1 MFDKLGLAIMCFS
14 ASASFTAGTF
24 LIPIGVYCVYSAF
37 TLKRYHYIMFAFV
50 PIFFGIQQLIEGGV
64 WLALATSSQHWIRH
78 FSVGFVFFS
87 HFWWPFWIPL
97 AAYFV
102 AKNRLC
108 ARAWIKLLFA
118 IVGALLG
125 LIAFIPYLINEHMVQ
140 TNMCASSI
148 QYSYTT
154 IYDALLGTS
163 IPKYMYIA
171 IIIIPLLIS
180 RDIAMK
186 IFGLLILLSVIAT
199 YLFYSY
205 AFNSVWCF
213 FSAIISMYTVYLI
226 RRTKD
231 HGRNF
236 VIKETKD

>member
-1 MFDKLGLAIMCFS
+1 MCFS
-14 ASASFTAGTF
+14 ASASFTAGAF
-24 LIPIGVYCVYSAF
+24 LVPTGIYCIYSAIE
-37 TLKRYHYIMFAFV
+37 LKRNHYLMLACV
-50 PIFFGIQQLIEGGV
+50 PLFFGIQQLIEGGV
-64 WLALATSSQHWIRH
+64 WLSLAANSEHWIRY

-108 ARAWIKLLFA
+108 TRAWIKLAFA
-118 IVGALLG
+118 ITGATIGIVG
-125 LIAFIPYLINEHMVQ
+125 FIPYLLNDHSVQ

-148 QYSYTT
+148 QYNYTT
-154 IYDALLGTS
+154 IYHALLGTS

-171 IIIIPLLIS
+171 IIIVPLLIS
-180 RDIAMK
+180 RDLAMK
-186 IFGLLILLSVIAT
+186 IFGLLILVSVVAT
-199 YLFYSY
+199 YVLYSY

-213 FSAIISMYTVYLI
+213 FSAIISMYTVFLI
-226 RRTKD
+226 RRHKD

-236 VIKETKD
+236 VIAEEG